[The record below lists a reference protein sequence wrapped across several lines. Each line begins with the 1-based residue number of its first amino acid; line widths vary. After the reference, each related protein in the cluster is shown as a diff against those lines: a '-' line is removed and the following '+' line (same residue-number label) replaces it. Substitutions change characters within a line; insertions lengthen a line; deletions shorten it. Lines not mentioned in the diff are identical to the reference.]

1 MTLASEWHCDDA
13 RHASGKP
20 QGWTVSRDESVS
32 SSDQELPS
40 RAVIDDW
47 GRRISDARE
56 RVTTEMREADGPLQR
71 ETNTFLEELSLAFE
85 ELQVAEEE
93 LHVQTEEL
101 SSSRA
106 LLEAERLRYRT
117 LFEHAPV
124 AYLVTDRGGVI
135 KDANRAASALFNVSG
150 RWLRG
155 KPLIVFVASSQ
166 RRAFRDQLV
175 ALSEKDM
182 VADLHLRVRPR
193 SGRPLRIAASIG
205 ILRDRDGAIVELRW
219 LLADETARRRR
230 EHRVRSL
237 NVELKQRVAERT
249 LELTQAMEVQEALAS
264 TAEGARGEAERASR
278 EKSKLIAVVSH
289 ELRTPL
295 AAIAG
300 YAELLL
306 LGARGQLTTSQRV
319 DVERIQ
325 AAQAHILRL
334 VDDLVGYSKLETGQ
348 LRFDIG
354 DVVIGD
360 AIASLVSLVRP
371 QAMTKEITISIVED
385 DMRALVRAD
394 QERVRQIVLN
404 LLSNAIKFTLHGGRV
419 VITAALGDADV
430 HVHVADNGIGIPH
443 DKLDLVFE
451 PYVRLEPA
459 RASGETGWGLGLAIS
474 RELARAMGGD
484 LTASSSMEAG
494 TIFTLRLP
502 RSTRIAPLQ
511 TSG

>member
-1 MTLASEWHCDDA
+1 MS
-13 RHASGKP
+13 P
-20 QGWTVSRDESVS
+20 DESFH
-32 SSDQELPS
+32 SSDQEVPS

-47 GRRISDARE
+47 GRRISDARARITTGM
-56 RVTTEMREADGPLQR
+56 RVAEGPLQH

-106 LLEAERLRYRT
+106 QLEAEQLRYRT

-124 AYLVTDRGGVI
+124 AYVVTDRGGVI
-135 KDANRAASALFNVSG
+135 KDANRAASSLFNVPS

-155 KPLIVFVASSQ
+155 KPLVVFVAPS
-166 RRAFRDQLV
+166 RRRDFRDQLI
-175 ALSEKDM
+175 AFSEKDI

-205 ILRDRDGAIVELRW
+205 ILRDRDGGIVELRW
-219 LLADETARRRR
+219 LLVDETERRRR
-230 EHRVRSL
+230 ERRVRSL
-237 NVELKQRVAERT
+237 NIELKQRVAERT
-249 LELTQAMEVQEALAS
+249 LELTQAMEVQEGLAS
-264 TAEGARGEAERASR
+264 TAEGARREAERASR

-306 LGARGQLTTSQRV
+306 LGARGQLTASQRV

-334 VDDLVGYSKLETGQ
+334 VDDLVGYSKLESGQ

-354 DVVIGD
+354 EVVIGD

-371 QAMTKEITISIVED
+371 QAMTKEITISVVDD
-385 DMRALVRAD
+385 DMRAVVRAD

-404 LLSNAIKFTLHGGRV
+404 LLSNAIKFTLPGGRV
-419 VITAALGDADV
+419 RVSASLGDSDV
-430 HVHVADNGIGIPH
+430 RVNIADNGIGIPQ

-484 LTASSSMEAG
+484 LTASSSVEEG
-494 TIFTLRLP
+494 TVFTLRLP
-502 RSTRIAPLQ
+502 RSTRIATQ
-511 TSG
+511 SSGG